1 MKDISK
7 EKMYFSSMNIE
18 YVTSLAV
25 TIEENIANSNM
36 KRETFGVKD
45 SIKKFNSVQEFQSKI
60 ESKRDKSA
68 DVMLTV
74 RKVWS

>member
-1 MKDISK
+1 MEDIST

-60 ESKRDKSA
+60 ESKLGKSA
-68 DVMLTV
+68 DVILTV
-74 RKVWS
+74 RKVWL

>member
-1 MKDISK
+1 MKEISI

-60 ESKRDKSA
+60 ESKLGKSA
-68 DVMLTV
+68 DVILTV
-74 RKVWS
+74 RKVWL

>member
-1 MKDISK
+1 MKEIST
-7 EKMYFSSMNIE
+7 EKMYFSAVNIE

-25 TIEENIANSNM
+25 TIEENIVNSNM

-45 SIKKFNSVQEFQSKI
+45 SIKKFNSSQEFQSKI
-60 ESKRDKSA
+60 ESKLGKSA
-68 DVMLTV
+68 DVILTV

>member
-1 MKDISK
+1 
-7 EKMYFSSMNIE
+7 MYFSSMNIE

-60 ESKRDKSA
+60 ESKLDKSA

>member
-1 MKDISK
+1 
-7 EKMYFSSMNIE
+7 MYFSSMNIE

-60 ESKRDKSA
+60 ESKLGKSA
-68 DVMLTV
+68 DVILTV
-74 RKVWS
+74 RKVWL